1 VDRRT
6 LRAAIVALLV
16 VLAVGVAAATL
27 NSTLQS
33 GDSLDPG
40 SGGAPTGGSGPG
52 EGSQPNLSGNLS
64 ESAGDASAQLCIPGF
79 QTTAFKLGYLAFWV
93 GLGGILFWR
102 LSSRYL
108 ATFVFV
114 GVTIQLAALYTVF
127 AGLCGRDI
135 REEVVR
141 NATDLPDETAGQ
153 LAEQIGRSGGEAG
166 AFISSNP
173 ILTAFIIL
181 AAVGLL
187 VGLAVLYTEEG
198 RALLGAGPMTE
209 DEPDFEEEYDAH
221 ALRMLGQAAG
231 AAADRIDESGDAD
244 NEVYRAWREMTE
256 HIEVDH
262 PEASTPGEF
271 ASAAIDAGMD
281 RTDVVELR
289 AVFEEVRYG
298 GLPATAEA
306 ERRAVSALRNIENS
320 YADWEAEE

>member
-1 VDRRT
+1 MDRRT
-6 LRAAIVALLV
+6 LRAAVVALLV

-40 SGGAPTGGSGPG
+40 PGDGPSGGSGPSG
-52 EGSQPNLSGNLS
+52 GAESNLSGNLS
-64 ESAGDASAQLCIPGF
+64 ESAGDASAQLCLPGV
-79 QTTAFKLGYLAFWV
+79 QTTAFKLGYLAFW
-93 GLGGILFWR
+93 LAIGGVLFWR
-102 LSSRYL
+102 LSSRSL
-108 ATFVFV
+108 ATFVFA

-127 AGLCGRDI
+127 VGLCGRDI

-141 NATDLPDETAGQ
+141 NATDLPDETAGE
-153 LAEQIGRSGGEAG
+153 LVEQIGRSGGEAG
-166 AFISSNP
+166 AYISSNP

-198 RALLGAGPMTE
+198 RALLGVGSLS
-209 DEPDFEEEYDAH
+209 DEEEEFEEEYDAH
-221 ALRMLGQAAG
+221 ALRMLGQTAG

-256 HIEVDH
+256 HIDVDH

-271 ASAAIDAGMD
+271 ASAAIETGMA
-281 RTDVVELR
+281 RSDVVELT

-298 GLPATAEA
+298 GLPATDEA
-306 ERRAVSALRNIENS
+306 ERRAVAALRNIETS
-320 YADWEAEE
+320 YADWEADE